1 MPAMLI
7 RRGWQ
12 RAMAGGYLLPT
23 GTALVGFVLL
33 AVVVGP
39 SLTGWGENEMDYM
52 ALLQGPSLPHPFG
65 TDSFGRDVLSRVL
78 YGARVSLLVSV
89 AGIGLAAV
97 CGTLIGMAAAMLG
110 GVMDAVA
117 MLAVDL
123 LLALPSFVLALF
135 LMLILGFGLVNVVLA
150 LALIFLP
157 NFARLARNTTLAV
170 KNENYVQAAVVMGQ
184 PTWRIMLRE
193 ILPNI
198 AAPLFVQLS
207 AALAFGILVEAG
219 LSFLGL
225 GVQPPT
231 PSLGGLMSEGKD
243 YFESG
248 PWVLTYTGL
257 SVSTII
263 LGLNLLA
270 DGIRDV
276 LDPRLRRI
284 AG

>member
-1 MPAMLI
+1 MPV
-7 RRGWQ
+7 G
-12 RAMAGGYLLPT
+12 AGLVAFVVL
-23 GTALVGFVLL
+23 AVLVGPV
-33 AVVVGP
+33 
-39 SLTGWGENEMDYM
+39 LTGWDVNEMDYV
-52 ALLQGPSLPHPFG
+52 ALLEGPTLTHPFG
-65 TDSFGRDVLSRVL
+65 TDSFGRDVLTRVL
-78 YGARVSLLVSV
+78 HGARVSLLVSV
-89 AGIGLAAV
+89 AGIGLAALS
-97 CGTLIGMAAAMLG
+97 GTVIGMTAAMAG
-110 GVMDAVA
+110 GLVDGIA
-117 MLAVDL
+117 MRVVDL

-135 LMLILGFGLVNVVLA
+135 LMLILGFGLGNVVLA

-157 NFARLARNTTLAV
+157 NFSRLARNTTLAV
-170 KNENYVQAAVVMGQ
+170 KGENYVQAAVVMGQ
-184 PTWRIMLRE
+184 PQWRIMLHE

-248 PWVLTYTGL
+248 PWVLTLTGL

-276 LDPRLRRI
+276 LDPRLRRV
-284 AG
+284 GT

>member
-1 MPAMLI
+1 MVAARI
-7 RRGWQ
+7 RRGW
-12 RAMAGGYLLPT
+12 RRTRSGGLLLP
-23 GTALVGFVLL
+23 VGATLMGIVLL
-33 AVVVGP
+33 AVLAGP

-52 ALLQGPSLPHPFG
+52 ALLQGPTWPHPFG

-89 AGIGLAAV
+89 GGIGLAAV
-97 CGTLIGMAAAMLG
+97 GGTLIGMAAAMLG
-110 GVMDAVA
+110 GLVDALA
-117 MLAVDL
+117 MRGADL

-170 KNENYVQAAVVMGQ
+170 KTENYVQAAVVMGQ
-184 PTWRIMLRE
+184 PAWRIMLWE

-284 AG
+284 TG

>member
-1 MPAMLI
+1 M
-7 RRGWQ
+7 RG
-12 RAMAGGYLLPT
+12 M
-23 GTALVGFVLL
+23 
-33 AVVVGP
+33 
-39 SLTGWGENEMDYM
+39 
-52 ALLQGPSLPHPFG
+52 
-65 TDSFGRDVLSRVL
+65 
-78 YGARVSLLVSV
+78 
-89 AGIGLAAV
+89 
-97 CGTLIGMAAAMLG
+97 
-110 GVMDAVA
+110 
-117 MLAVDL
+117 DL

-135 LMLILGFGLVNVVLA
+135 LMLILGFGLVNVALA

-170 KNENYVQAAVVMGQ
+170 KTENYVQAAVVMGQ
-184 PTWRIMLRE
+184 PTGRIMLRE

-257 SVSTII
+257 SVSTVI

-284 AG
+284 TG

>member
-1 MPAMLI
+1 MAAAI

-12 RAMAGGYLLPT
+12 RFRSGGVLLPA
-23 GTALVGFVLL
+23 GAALVGFVLL
-33 AVVVGP
+33 ALAAGP
-39 SLTGWGENEMDYM
+39 SLTGWGQNQMDYT
-52 ALLQGPSLPHPFG
+52 ALLQSPSWAHPFG

-89 AGIGLAAV
+89 GGVVVAAV
-97 CGTLIGMAAAMLG
+97 VGTLTGMAAAMLG
-110 GVMDAVA
+110 GFADTVA
-117 MLAVDL
+117 MRAVDL

-135 LMLILGFGLVNVVLA
+135 LMLILGFGLVNVALA

-170 KNENYVQAAVVMGQ
+170 ASENYIQAAVVIGQ
-184 PTWRIMLRE
+184 PPWRITLRE

-198 AAPLFVQLS
+198 AAPLSVQFS
-207 AALAFGILVEAG
+207 TALAFGMLVEAG

-248 PWVLTYTGL
+248 PWVLTCTGL

>member
-1 MPAMLI
+1 MAAAT

-12 RAMAGGYLLPT
+12 RFRSGGVLLPA
-23 GTALVGFVLL
+23 GAALVGFVLL
-33 AVVVGP
+33 ALAAGP
-39 SLTGWGENEMDYM
+39 SLTGWGQNQMDYT
-52 ALLQGPSLPHPFG
+52 ALLQSPSWAHPFG

-89 AGIGLAAV
+89 GGVVVAAV
-97 CGTLIGMAAAMLG
+97 VGTLTGMAAAMLG
-110 GVMDAVA
+110 GFADTVA
-117 MLAVDL
+117 MRAVDL

-135 LMLILGFGLVNVVLA
+135 LMLILGFGLVNVALA

-170 KNENYVQAAVVMGQ
+170 ASENYIQAAVVIGQ
-184 PTWRIMLRE
+184 PPWRITLRE

-198 AAPLFVQLS
+198 AAPLSVQFS
-207 AALAFGILVEAG
+207 TALAFGMLVEAG

-248 PWVLTYTGL
+248 PWVLTCTGL
-257 SVSTII
+257 TVSTII

>member
-1 MPAMLI
+1 MVAAAV
-7 RRGWQ
+7 RRGW
-12 RAMAGGYLLPT
+12 RRTRSAGLLLPV
-23 GTALVGFVLL
+23 GLGLVGFVLL
-33 AVVVGP
+33 AVLAGP
-39 SLTGWGENEMDYM
+39 SLTGWGENEMDYT
-52 ALLQGPSLPHPFG
+52 ALLEGPTWPHPFG

-78 YGARVSLLVSV
+78 YGARTSLMVSIG
-89 AGIGLAAV
+89 GIGLAAAG
-97 CGTLIGMAAAMLG
+97 GTLVGMAAAMLG
-110 GVMDAVA
+110 GLVDAIA
-117 MLAVDL
+117 MRSMDL

-170 KNENYVQAAVVMGQ
+170 KTENYVQAAVVMGQ
-184 PTWRIMLRE
+184 PTSRIMLRE

-207 AALAFGILVEAG
+207 AALAFGILVEAS

>member
-1 MPAMLI
+1 MAAAI

-12 RAMAGGYLLPT
+12 RFRSGGVLLPA
-23 GTALVGFVLL
+23 GAALVGFVLL
-33 AVVVGP
+33 ALAAGP
-39 SLTGWGENEMDYM
+39 SLTGWGQNQMDYT
-52 ALLQGPSLPHPFG
+52 ALLQSPSWAHPFG

-89 AGIGLAAV
+89 GGVVVAAV
-97 CGTLIGMAAAMLG
+97 VGTLTGMAAAMLG
-110 GVMDAVA
+110 GFADTVTMR
-117 MLAVDL
+117 AVDL

-135 LMLILGFGLVNVVLA
+135 LMLILGFGLVNVALA

-170 KNENYVQAAVVMGQ
+170 ASENYIQAAVVIGQ
-184 PTWRIMLRE
+184 PPWRITLRE

-198 AAPLFVQLS
+198 AAPLSVQFS
-207 AALAFGILVEAG
+207 TALAFGMLVEAG

-248 PWVLTYTGL
+248 PWVLTCTGL
-257 SVSTII
+257 TVSTII

>member
-1 MPAMLI
+1 MTAAAI
-7 RRGWQ
+7 RRGW
-12 RAMAGGYLLPT
+12 RHFRSGGVLLPA
-23 GTALVGFVLL
+23 GAALVGFVLL
-33 AVVVGP
+33 ALAAGP
-39 SLTGWGENEMDYM
+39 SLTGWGQNQMDYT
-52 ALLQGPSLPHPFG
+52 ALLQGPSWAHPFG

-89 AGIGLAAV
+89 GGVVVAAV
-97 CGTLIGMAAAMLG
+97 VGTLTGMAAAMLG
-110 GVMDAVA
+110 GFADAVA
-117 MLAVDL
+117 MRAVDL

-135 LMLILGFGLVNVVLA
+135 LTLILGFGLVNVALA

-157 NFARLARNTTLAV
+157 NFARLARNCTLAV
-170 KNENYVQAAVVMGQ
+170 ARENYIQAAVVIGQ
-184 PTWRIMLRE
+184 PPWRITLRE

-198 AAPLFVQLS
+198 AALLSVQFS
-207 AALAFGILVEAG
+207 TALAFGMLVEAG

-248 PWVLTYTGL
+248 PWVLTCTGL

>member
-1 MPAMLI
+1 
-7 RRGWQ
+7 
-12 RAMAGGYLLPT
+12 
-23 GTALVGFVLL
+23 
-33 AVVVGP
+33 
-39 SLTGWGENEMDYM
+39 M
-52 ALLQGPSLPHPFG
+52 ALLQGPSLHHPFG

-110 GVMDAVA
+110 SLMDAVA
-117 MLAVDL
+117 MRAMDL

-135 LMLILGFGLVNVVLA
+135 LMLILGFGLLNVVLA

-170 KNENYVQAAVVMGQ
+170 KNENYVQAAIVMGQ

>member
-1 MPAMLI
+1 MVAAI
-7 RRGWQ
+7 RRTW
-12 RAMAGGYLLPT
+12 RHARSGGALLPV
-23 GTALVGFVLL
+23 GAALVGFVLFAVL
-33 AVVVGP
+33 AGP

-52 ALLQGPSLPHPFG
+52 ALLQAPSWAHPFG

-78 YGARVSLLVSV
+78 YGARVSLLVSTGGV
-89 AGIGLAAV
+89 GLAAV
-97 CGTLIGMAAAMLG
+97 FGTALGMAAAMLG
-110 GVMDAVA
+110 GLVDALA
-117 MLAVDL
+117 MRSVDL
-123 LLALPSFVLALF
+123 LLALPSVVLALF
-135 LMLILGFGLVNVVLA
+135 LMLILGFGPLNVALA

-170 KNENYVQAAVVMGQ
+170 KNESYVQAAIVMGQ
-184 PTWRIMLRE
+184 PTWRIMLYE

-207 AALAFGILVEAG
+207 AALAFAILVEAG

-270 DGIRDV
+270 DGIRDA

-284 AG
+284 TG

>member
-1 MPAMLI
+1 MPATLI
-7 RRGWQ
+7 RSGWE
-12 RAMAGGYLLPT
+12 RAMAGGYLLPA

-33 AVVVGP
+33 ALVAGP

-110 GVMDAVA
+110 GLMDAVA
-117 MLAVDL
+117 MRAVDL

-135 LMLILGFGLVNVVLA
+135 LMLILGFGLMNVVLA

-284 AG
+284 AE

>member
-1 MPAMLI
+1 MLPV
-7 RRGWQ
+7 G
-12 RAMAGGYLLPT
+12 A
-23 GTALVGFVLL
+23 ALVGFVLL
-33 AVVVGP
+33 AVLAGP
-39 SLTGWGENEMDYM
+39 SLTGWGENEMDYL
-52 ALLQGPSLPHPFG
+52 ALLQGPSWPHPFG

-78 YGARVSLLVSV
+78 YGARVSLLVSTGGV
-89 AGIGLAAV
+89 GLAAS
-97 CGTLIGMAAAMLG
+97 CGTAAGMGAAMLG
-110 GVMDAVA
+110 GMVDAVI
-117 MLAVDL
+117 MRSVDL

-135 LMLILGFGLVNVVLA
+135 LMLILGFGLLNVALA

-170 KNENYVQAAVVMGQ
+170 KGETYVQAAIVMGQ
-184 PTWRIMLRE
+184 PTWRIMLLE

-198 AAPLFVQLS
+198 AAPLFVQLA
-207 AALAFGILVEAG
+207 AALAFAILVEAG

-284 AG
+284 GE

>member
-1 MPAMLI
+1 MPATAF
-7 RRGWQ
+7 RRSWR
-12 RAMAGGYLLPT
+12 RATAGGYLLPT
-23 GTALVGFVLL
+23 GAALVGFVLL
-33 AVVVGP
+33 AMLVGP

-52 ALLQGPSLPHPFG
+52 ALLQGPSLAHPFG

-89 AGIGLAAV
+89 AGVGLAAV
-97 CGTLIGMAAAMLG
+97 CGTSIGMAAAMLG

-117 MLAVDL
+117 MRAMDL

-135 LMLILGFGLVNVVLA
+135 LMLILGFGLENVLLA
-150 LALIFLP
+150 LALIFVP

-170 KNENYVQAAVVMGQ
+170 KSENYVQAAIVMGQ